1 MVIFRSLALGQTV
14 TVLRGTQTQVYTTGL
29 FWDYIRGHLL
39 YVDKYY
45 YEARIRVLDTGDDLY
60 ISLGENFLAL
70 KAKFS

>member
-1 MVIFRSLALGQTV
+1 MIPFRSLTLGQTL
-14 TVLRGTQTQVYTTGL
+14 TVLRGTQTQEYTTGL

-45 YEARIRVLDTGDDLY
+45 YEVRIRVLETDEDLF
-60 ISLGENFLAL
+60 IGLGENFLPC